1 MVRQGKLT
9 TIVFVRAINHKGQE
23 VSGYIDYAH
32 RLKLEASIAADS
44 YPPQRDPRGPHH
56 GAASPFPQSFEPYFE
71 QQKKL
76 LPRPSDLS
84 FYNWETQRSTS
95 NATPNFQARRKPTA
109 HPQSAAPARTR
120 PRRPVAGDCRQRS
133 GAALQE
139 QARPQS
145 HKCGPESAAW
155 RQLASDRAAHPRAPT
170 GTPLRPCHQEKIVK
184 RDPMRLPR
192 CWPRGRPR
200 ARTAGRCR
208 ARRRG
213 CALQTHTQ
221 RRGASQTVSRT
232 VYTRNPLSRSTHR
245 PRLRLRQAV
254 SIRLSA

>member
-1 MVRQGKLT
+1 MSGSPLLEALAEREEMVRQGKLT

-44 YPPQRDPRGPHH
+44 YPRGPHH

-109 HPQSAAPARTR
+109 RPQSAA
-120 PRRPVAGDCRQRS
+120 
-133 GAALQE
+133 
-139 QARPQS
+139 
-145 HKCGPESAAW
+145 
-155 RQLASDRAAHPRAPT
+155 
-170 GTPLRPCHQEKIVK
+170 
-184 RDPMRLPR
+184 
-192 CWPRGRPR
+192 
-200 ARTAGRCR
+200 
-208 ARRRG
+208 
-213 CALQTHTQ
+213 
-221 RRGASQTVSRT
+221 RGACADPPAASCR
-232 VYTRNPLSRSTHR
+232 R
-245 PRLRLRQAV
+245 
-254 SIRLSA
+254 